1 MILSVLAAVYTFTAT
16 ATGVEKG
23 TPVEFFF
30 AASDSDRDYE
40 TLFVLDQPI
49 DRFCKELE
57 KAGLPRGIPTD
68 LARCRL
74 WPFGCAVSIKPA
86 FENFVE
92 ASNLPSGLKLA
103 DVIYTG
109 GTRDKK
115 GLPDAATNMPKAIFS
130 LYSLAQSPFVFN
142 GIYPQGDIYGCLT
155 ARKTLKKGERVSFE
169 ISWDSSKMPCQ
180 LELTAKTSAE
190 FGMLLK
196 SLKDASEKGEVN
208 ALVTF
213 DGELTLTEATAF
225 AQALSMVDSPR
236 VKINGCKPGKLFYRA
251 FLPLVKWLDRKERL
265 VQPFELT
272 LGNPDKL
279 VFIDEDWSV
288 EGDDPK
294 LTPKEIPFDKA
305 IEHKKTDTCFIFA
318 KPDTKLNAIYQA
330 MDRLKKANVVNW
342 YVFAGKVDSSHN
354 AP

>member
-130 LYSLAQSPFVFN
+130 LYSLAQAPFVFN

-236 VKINGCKPGKLFYRA
+236 VKLNGVTNVFFRS
-251 FLPLVKWLDRKERL
+251 FLPLVKWRDRKERL
-265 VQPFELT
+265 LQPFELT
-272 LGNPDKL
+272 LGDPDKL

-288 EGDDPK
+288 DGPDPK
-294 LTPKEIPFDKA
+294 LTPQEIPFDDA
-305 IEHKKTDTCFIFA
+305 VRHPKTTTCLIYA
-318 KPDTKLNAIYQA
+318 SPETTVGRLMQSIRKLKGSAV
-330 MDRLKKANVVNW
+330 RTW
-342 YVFAGKVDSSHN
+342 YVFQEK
-354 AP
+354 